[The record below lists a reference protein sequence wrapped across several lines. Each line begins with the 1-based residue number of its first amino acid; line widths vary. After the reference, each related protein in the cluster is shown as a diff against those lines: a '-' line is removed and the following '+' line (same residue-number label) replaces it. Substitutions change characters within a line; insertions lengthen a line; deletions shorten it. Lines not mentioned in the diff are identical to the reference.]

1 MYIFQHAV
9 GLMYRTGKLEV
20 TSDVRSKPLEKK
32 RKRGRPGKIPLC
44 LTRSPPNRDM
54 SDTTEVVQDEDVSEP
69 ELQLSPVPSAIYQ
82 PPLDEQHAESDGP
95 SAAPCSP
102 SPSSSPQP
110 PAKKR
115 KIARQ
120 LGEPRPEK
128 LRRSKRTRK

>member
-95 SAAPCSP
+95 SAAPCLPYP
-102 SPSSSPQP
+102 STSPQP

-120 LGEPRPEK
+120 LGEPRPER
-128 LRRSKRTRK
+128 LRRSKRIRK

>member
-1 MYIFQHAV
+1 
-9 GLMYRTGKLEV
+9 MYRTGKLDV

-32 RKRGRPGKIPLC
+32 RKRGRPGKLPLC
-44 LTRSPPNRDM
+44 LTRSPPNRDT
-54 SDTTEVVQDEDVSEP
+54 SDTTDVVQDEEAFDSEI
-69 ELQLSPVPSAIYQ
+69 QLSPVPSATYQ
-82 PPLDEQHAESDGP
+82 PPLAEQHAQSELSPGP

-102 SPSSSPQP
+102 SASSSPQP

-120 LGEPRPEK
+120 VGEPRPER

>member
-1 MYIFQHAV
+1 
-9 GLMYRTGKLEV
+9 MYRTGKLAV

-32 RKRGRPGKIPLC
+32 RKRGRPGKLPLC
-44 LTRSPPNRDM
+44 LTRSPPNRDT
-54 SDTTEVVQDEDVSEP
+54 SETTDVVQDEEASGSEI
-69 ELQLSPVPSAIYQ
+69 QLSPVHSATYQ
-82 PPLDEQHAESDGP
+82 PPLVEQNGQPELSPGP

-102 SPSSSPQP
+102 FASSSPQP

-120 LGEPRPEK
+120 VGDPRPER